1 MSLKKPH
8 TRIIGGSYKGTKISF
23 TASKD
28 LRPTENRTRE
38 TLFNWLMFNIEDS
51 ICLDMFAGT
60 GALGIEALS
69 RGAKRV
75 TFIEKNQ
82 KFCRIIEKALVD
94 INAEERSE
102 VINSDSLRYLERK
115 EGEAF
120 DIIFVDPPF
129 RKGLIE
135 KSCNLFK
142 SKNLLKKDGLIY
154 IEQENE
160 FNLIDMVPK
169 LQEIK
174 ASKAGQTKFGLYRY
188 ED

>member
-1 MSLKKPH
+1 M
-8 TRIIGGSYKGTKISF
+8 
-23 TASKD
+23 
-28 LRPTENRTRE
+28 
-38 TLFNWLMFNIEDS
+38 
-51 ICLDMFAGT
+51 
-60 GALGIEALS
+60 
-69 RGAKRV
+69 
-75 TFIEKNQ
+75 
-82 KFCRIIEKALVD
+82 
-94 INAEERSE
+94 
-102 VINSDSLRYLERK
+102 INSNSLRYLERK

-142 SKNLLKKDGLIY
+142 TKNLLKKDGLIY